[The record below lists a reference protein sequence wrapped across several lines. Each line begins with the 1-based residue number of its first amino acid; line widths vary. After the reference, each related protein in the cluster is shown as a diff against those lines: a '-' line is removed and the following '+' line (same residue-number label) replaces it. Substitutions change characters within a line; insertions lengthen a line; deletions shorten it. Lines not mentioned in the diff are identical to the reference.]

1 MLRYNYFP
9 GCTLKTT
16 GKELEKSA
24 LKVSPRLGFELV
36 ELPRWHCCGTVVALS
51 SDNKMHSIGAVRT
64 LIRVQETGDPK
75 VVSLCSICYNTLAR
89 VNHRFNTDAEFR
101 DAVVKF
107 MDDEPEYEGKVQSL
121 HYLQV
126 LRDEITYDRV
136 KEAVIRPLSGL
147 KVAPYYGCL
156 LLRPKEFSID
166 PNYESPTVLEDLIES
181 LGAEAVDNPY
191 KNECCGSY
199 ETVHNPD
206 QVASMV
212 YNIIEGARKNGAEV
226 LVTSCPL
233 CHFNLDRRQQI
244 LIEATPDF
252 QPMPILYFTEL
263 MEMALIE
270 ERPQWTNHTV
280 SVDEILDRFYK

>member
-1 MLRYNYFP
+1 
-9 GCTLKTT
+9 
-16 GKELEKSA
+16 
-24 LKVSPRLGFELV
+24 
-36 ELPRWHCCGTVVALS
+36 
-51 SDNKMHSIGAVRT
+51 
-64 LIRVQETGDPK
+64 
-75 VVSLCSICYNTLAR
+75 
-89 VNHRFNTDAEFR
+89 
-101 DAVVKF
+101 
-107 MDDEPEYEGKVQSL
+107 
-121 HYLQV
+121 
-126 LRDEITYDRV
+126 
-136 KEAVIRPLSGL
+136 
-147 KVAPYYGCL
+147 
-156 LLRPKEFSID
+156 
-166 PNYESPTVLEDLIES
+166 
-181 LGAEAVDNPY
+181 
-191 KNECCGSY
+191 NECCGSY